1 MLRPLKAS
9 KGGSNAGNSAGRH
22 VLRGG
27 AEGIWAVLLGHKAI
41 SLLPAVS
48 SGGEPEAAGCA
59 PTAHGRTC
67 ENGTELPGEDQT
79 VLWERLIDCESDQC
93 REVS

>member
-1 MLRPLKAS
+1 MLVTVLGGTSCEEGLRAS
-9 KGGSNAGNSAGRH
+9 G
-22 VLRGG
+22 
-27 AEGIWAVLLGHKAI
+27 LLGHKAI